1 MLTLNRLHFLLGL
14 LLLIALPFSSHADE
28 RLEASIALVDNLID
42 EVKITVEGTP
52 SHAEIRSKT
61 NSIIDR
67 YFDYNF
73 VARFAAGNAWRSASK
88 AERDKYKIAFRE
100 VLLLLAEKHFDFLK
114 QVQYSKGKAIP
125 KGKSFVIVEGHIRDS
140 SGQFPDAR
148 VAWRIRT
155 PQNRSP
161 RIVDIE
167 VENISMLLTQQQE
180 HTAIVNQYGGS
191 FKALIDQ
198 LAIQAQNLRA
208 DQTL

>member
-1 MLTLNRLHFLLGL
+1 M
-14 LLLIALPFSSHADE
+14 LLIALPFSSHADE

-125 KGKSFVIVEGHIRDS
+125 KGKSFR
-140 SGQFPDAR
+140 
-148 VAWRIRT
+148 
-155 PQNRSP
+155 
-161 RIVDIE
+161 
-167 VENISMLLTQQQE
+167 
-180 HTAIVNQYGGS
+180 YCGGAYS
-191 FKALIDQ
+191 
-198 LAIQAQNLRA
+198 R
-208 DQTL
+208 